1 MAFKL
6 HFHGKG
12 IMEAHRM
19 KGLSMSVWR
28 LCLITILSCALALFG
43 LTACG
48 QEDDTED
55 SSLETLTLNIQCNE
69 SLTVT
74 LDSSS
79 GLNLLQQGVNFIV
92 TRGDDTVARG
102 TLQSEATFE
111 EFKTNFQDSKTY
123 EEQTINDYQVCVVH
137 EDDIYEAL
145 ISVPDASTHI
155 RLVGYNGSDTMQE
168 VLKALQITKAS

>member
-1 MAFKL
+1 
-6 HFHGKG
+6 
-12 IMEAHRM
+12 M

-55 SSLETLTLNIQCNE
+55 SSLETLTLNIQRNE

-111 EFKTNFQDSKTY
+111 EFKTNFQDSETY
-123 EEQTINDYQVCVVH
+123 EEQTINNYQVCVVH
-137 EDDIYEAL
+137 EDDIYEALINDIYEAL